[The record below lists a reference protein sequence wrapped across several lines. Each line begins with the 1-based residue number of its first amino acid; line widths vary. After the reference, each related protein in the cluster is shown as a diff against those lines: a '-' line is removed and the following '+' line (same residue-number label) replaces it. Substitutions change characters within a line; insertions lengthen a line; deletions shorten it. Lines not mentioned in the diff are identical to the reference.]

1 MCMYIYICIYV
12 CVCVQ
17 TYALSISNVQIY
29 KLSSVTIVCSTLVPL
44 LLDPSSPSIRHRK
57 VVDINKKKILKMAS
71 KGLST
76 HVFLL
81 LFSPSLKF

>member
-1 MCMYIYICIYV
+1 MCV

-57 VVDINKKKILKMAS
+57 VVDINKK
-71 KGLST
+71 
-76 HVFLL
+76 
-81 LFSPSLKF
+81 